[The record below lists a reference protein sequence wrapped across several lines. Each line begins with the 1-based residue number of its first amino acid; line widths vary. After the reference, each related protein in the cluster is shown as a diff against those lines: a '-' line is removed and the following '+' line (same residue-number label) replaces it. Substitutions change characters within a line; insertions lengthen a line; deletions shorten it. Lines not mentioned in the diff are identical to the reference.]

1 MTVAEIDAG
10 YRLVRDMGCFD
21 VSYNFFKNPPG
32 QTITAALAMLRFILK
47 ARREM
52 GKKAHFE
59 LNSIRVEPH
68 TALARRA
75 VAEGLIAPDADLLAP
90 VMYTQPKTAWIEKG
104 FDLLLR
110 AAGK

>member
-1 MTVAEIDAG
+1 MAEILTA
-10 YRLVRDMGCFD
+10 YALVRDMGCFD

-32 QTITAALAMLRFILK
+32 QTLAAALAMLRFILK

-52 GKKAHFE
+52 GKRAHFE
-59 LNSIRVEPH
+59 LNAIRVEPH
-68 TALARRA
+68 TALATIA
-75 VAEGLIAPDADLLAP
+75 QGEGLITPDTNLLEP
-90 VMYTQPKTAWIEKG
+90 VMYSQTKTAYIDKC